1 MDSELQ
7 RLRFRVRQL
16 EREVRA
22 LRSAALDEDDAEVRG
37 AAAPASSEP
46 FGRRRVL
53 NPWPA
58 RGHELPVARD
68 AGGGGDVSGPIPTTS

>member
-22 LRSAALDEDDAEVRG
+22 LRNAARDEEDGEDRDRATPEVSG
-37 AAAPASSEP
+37 P
-46 FGRRRVL
+46 FARRRVL

-58 RGHELPVARD
+58 SGHELPVARD
-68 AGGGGDVSGPIPTTS
+68 AAGSPDATGTLPTV

>member
-22 LRSAALDEDDAEVRG
+22 LRSAARHEEDGEDRERAAREVSG
-37 AAAPASSEP
+37 P
-46 FGRRRVL
+46 FARRRVL

-58 RGHELPVARD
+58 SGHDLPVARD
-68 AGGGGDVSGPIPTTS
+68 AAGPREATRTLPTL

>member
-22 LRSAALDEDDAEVRG
+22 LRRSGGEDPEEEAAIGVRMP
-37 AAAPASSEP
+37 APLVV
-46 FGRRRVL
+46 RRRVL
-53 NPWPA
+53 TDRVGPA
-58 RGHELPVARD
+58 LDRAAE
-68 AGGGGDVSGPIPTTS
+68 

>member
-22 LRSAALDEDDAEVRG
+22 LRSAAREEENGEERDLVAPEVSG
-37 AAAPASSEP
+37 P
-46 FGRRRVL
+46 FARRRVL

-58 RGHELPVARD
+58 GGHELPIARD
-68 AGGGGDVSGPIPTTS
+68 AAGPRDLTGALPTL

>member
-22 LRSAALDEDDAEVRG
+22 LRNAARQEEDAEERE
-37 AAAPASSEP
+37 APAPRISGP
-46 FGRRRVL
+46 LARRRVL
-53 NPWPA
+53 NPWPSPE
-58 RGHELPVARD
+58 HELPVARD
-68 AGGGGDVSGPIPTTS
+68 AAASDIATP

>member
-22 LRSAALDEDDAEVRG
+22 LRSAARDEEDGEDREQ
-37 AAAPASSEP
+37 AAPKESGP
-46 FGRRRVL
+46 FARRRVL

-58 RGHELPVARD
+58 SGHELPVARD
-68 AGGGGDVSGPIPTTS
+68 AAGPREATGTLPTL

>member
-22 LRSAALDEDDAEVRG
+22 LRTATGDVSGEEPRG
-37 AAAPASSEP
+37 RVKLPDP
-46 FGRRRVL
+46 VVFRRRVL
-53 NPWPA
+53 
-58 RGHELPVARD
+58 RD
-68 AGGGGDVSGPIPTTS
+68 PRSRLEATAD

>member
-22 LRSAALDEDDAEVRG
+22 LRSAARKDEIAP
-37 AAAPASSEP
+37 AAPAARMP
-46 FGRRRVL
+46 APLFVRRRVL
-53 NPWPA
+53 RAPA
-58 RGHELPVARD
+58 GDLRPGRD
-68 AGGGGDVSGPIPTTS
+68 E